1 MLNRI
6 SISTHSQLPLIHVVN
21 KDDELLSNN
30 CDTQWYSILK
40 NFPWENYREL
50 GASYYN
56 ALYDFN
62 ISKQLKEEDPKE
74 NKETKD
80 EGRQRL
86 LFNRTTMDKSK
97 SALHEMNPKQIA
109 VPLVSPQSV
118 SQAVQVL
125 RLDEHCDPIYFQRN
139 RYSRFYM
146 VPDVCQ
152 IYLSFPIG
160 GQPIKWS
167 LQLCTAWVCES
178 ASCAASV

>member
-21 KDDELLSNN
+21 EDDKLLSNN
-30 CDTQWYSILK
+30 CDAQWYCILK

-86 LFNRTTMDKSK
+86 LFNRTTMNKSK
-97 SALHEMNPKQIA
+97 SVLHEMKPKQIA
-109 VPLVSPQSV
+109 PLG
-118 SQAVQVL
+118 
-125 RLDEHCDPIYFQRN
+125 C
-139 RYSRFYM
+139 
-146 VPDVCQ
+146 
-152 IYLSFPIG
+152 YLSFFKE
-160 GQPIKWS
+160 Q
-167 LQLCTAWVCES
+167 
-178 ASCAASV
+178 